1 MLRRSQQYTPPVISR
16 SGQHSR
22 VKPQARQSS
31 FAVMFNILHGGAVGG
46 KPRQGL
52 GQLLQ
57 LFLKQVDAVILG
69 AVAADNILG
78 EGMAGGGTAAAA
90 IQAGEPA
97 LVALHLGEEHQRL
110 RGIAPQGHDIQRL
123 DLFIEVNILRQ
134 PFRGGPLGAHLRQ
147 IAGQPLDAG
156 RRRIGIFH
164 IHYAAYAAARAG
176 GKLHEI

>member
-1 MLRRSQQYTPPVISR
+1 M
-16 SGQHSR
+16 
-22 VKPQARQSS
+22 
-31 FAVMFNILHGGAVGG
+31 GG

-97 LVALHLGEEHQRL
+97 SPLL
-110 RGIAPQGHDIQRL
+110 RVISKPATCP
-123 DLFIEVNILRQ
+123 
-134 PFRGGPLGAHLRQ
+134 
-147 IAGQPLDAG
+147 
-156 RRRIGIFH
+156 
-164 IHYAAYAAARAG
+164 
-176 GKLHEI
+176 